1 MRQLDTSH
9 EEAEKSHEEAEKR
22 YNHWVEA
29 LLLLHKDYRA
39 MTNHIEQ
46 LTTAYETQQSSFRS
60 LADGFHRVAEGYNRA
75 CSLIHRE
82 AEQKRQSTDWRR
94 EDGRIE
100 NLVKGR
106 ARSREGWDIGR

>member
-1 MRQLDTSH
+1 MG
-9 EEAEKSHEEAEKR
+9 
-22 YNHWVEA
+22 
-29 LLLLHKDYRA
+29 
-39 MTNHIEQ
+39 NHIEK
-46 LTTAYETQQSSFRS
+46 LTDRLRS
-60 LADGFHRVAEGYNRA
+60 TTKLVQVVSRRLHRVAEGYNRA

-106 ARSREGWDIGR
+106 ARSRGGWDLGR